1 MGRGDNR
8 RTWKMRRK
16 KRQTKLKTRTK
27 RKIEAAKSAKKPAA
41 PAKKKYASGQEPD
54 DARANTQRDDAD
66 RDADAH
72 QRCRRGHVRRHHDA
86 VDRCVRRRRSD
97 ATRAGRRAVRS
108 DRPARLLVARAGRR
122 DGRAAGAGQLHV
134 EDLDGGRLPRR
145 DRGHAHGDPPLRHE
159 GVPDVRRGR
168 RQGPAAPDRADR
180 AGERRRRAAPQRCRA
195 AARRA
200 PQGGREAVV
209 KLDRS
214 SWRRLLITGGDRVR
228 FLQGLTTINVEK
240 LGDGEHAWGAI
251 LNPKGRVLSVIAL
264 ARFGETFAVLTE
276 PSLGDK
282 TRALLER
289 YAVMDD
295 VEFAPAEGPVHQVI
309 EAPDDFWH
317 AKLEHGAGDVAE
329 TDPAAERL
337 RIRAGFLRYG
347 ADVDEDHFPF
357 ETPLVRFLDYSKGCY
372 VGQEPV
378 FRVHAQ
384 GNSARAARVR
394 RAGRRRS

>member
-54 DARANTQRDDAD
+54 DARANTLRDDAD

-97 ATRAGRRAVRS
+97 ATRAWRRADRF

-122 DGRAAGAGQLHV
+122 DGRAAGAGQLHAD
-134 EDLDGGRLPRR
+134 ELDGGRLPRR
-145 DRGHAHGDPPLRHE
+145 DRGHAHGEPPLRHE

-180 AGERRRRAAPQRCRA
+180 AGERRRRAPPQRCRA

-200 PQGGREAVV
+200 PQG
-209 KLDRS
+209 
-214 SWRRLLITGGDRVR
+214 
-228 FLQGLTTINVEK
+228 
-240 LGDGEHAWGAI
+240 
-251 LNPKGRVLSVIAL
+251 
-264 ARFGETFAVLTE
+264 
-276 PSLGDK
+276 
-282 TRALLER
+282 
-289 YAVMDD
+289 
-295 VEFAPAEGPVHQVI
+295 
-309 EAPDDFWH
+309 
-317 AKLEHGAGDVAE
+317 
-329 TDPAAERL
+329 
-337 RIRAGFLRYG
+337 
-347 ADVDEDHFPF
+347 
-357 ETPLVRFLDYSKGCY
+357 
-372 VGQEPV
+372 GQEPV

-384 GNSARAARVR
+384 GNSARALRGFVVQGEVAPGATIKHPAKAN
-394 RAGRRRS
+394 AGAVTSAVAAGDGTTLALGYVHRTAWEGTSVELAGHAATMHELPW